1 MARHFIA
8 LLAAFGALG
17 ANAAVC
23 RPSGSTTVATTTTEA
38 SSTVS
43 VGSSTATGTS
53 STISVES
60 TTATES
66 STISIDTSTTI
77 TEVSTSTQE
86 SSTVISTTAT
96 TSSAEVCVETQI
108 LANPSFDDNDNGTPW
123 VFDQGT
129 QFTGD
134 LARSYP
140 YSVYVISLQ
149 HPLTHRLIAKTSV
162 ATVEQGDV
170 SVSFRQTISSVGPH
184 NYRLQYYVLNYSSVN
199 ADIFFCT
206 ISPSINGQELSEG
219 PRLGSAGPVGWQ
231 QGNAFWSTP
240 SESEDATDVEVVFS
254 VSCEGDYERILIAF
268 DDTSLTRVCGAQ

>member
-1 MARHFIA
+1 MARHFVA

-43 VGSSTATGTS
+43 VASSTATETS

-66 STISIDTSTTI
+66 STISIETSTTI

-86 SSTVISTTAT
+86 SSTVVSTTAT

-129 QFTGD
+129 GFTGE

-140 YSVYVISLQ
+140 YGVI
-149 HPLTHRLIAKTSV
+149 
-162 ATVEQGDV
+162 ATVEQSDL
-170 SVSFRQTISSVGPH
+170 SKTFRQTIPSVSPH

-199 ADIFFCT
+199 ANIFFCT
-206 ISPSINGQELSEG
+206 IFPSINGQELSEG
-219 PRLGSAGPVGWQ
+219 PRLGSAGPIGWQ
-231 QGNAFWSTP
+231 QGEAFWSTP

-254 VSCEGDYERILIAF
+254 VSCVGDYERILIAF